1 VRSMRLAESLT
12 VQYLTYILIAIAS
25 AGLKQLWLFGQAD
38 KRKAVLQIAE
48 Y

>member
-1 VRSMRLAESLT
+1 LT
-12 VQYLTYILIAIAS
+12 VQYLTYIHVLIAIAS
-25 AGLKQLWLFGQAD
+25 AGLRQLWLFGQAD